1 MYHSKIDESD
11 RKDILT
17 SLKNEKGVCIVL
29 FSTIAFGM
37 GVDVPN
43 THLVI
48 LMTMYRK
55 LRGQGKTRSAM
66 PSFIN
71 THVSKLMKEYVQLD
85 KGCRQ
90 KFLLKQFV
98 SIQSSYDGVV
108 TFVLY
113 TVCVIMHAPTTLH
126 MQHAETLTI
135 DYCRKLELY

>member
-17 SLKNEKGVCIVL
+17 SLKNEKGV
-29 FSTIAFGM
+29 AFGM

-55 LRGQGKTRSAM
+55 LGGQDKTRSAM
-66 PSFIN
+66 PSFTN

-90 KFLLKQFV
+90 KFLLKRFV

-113 TVCVIMHAPTTLH
+113 TV
-126 MQHAETLTI
+126 
-135 DYCRKLELY
+135 